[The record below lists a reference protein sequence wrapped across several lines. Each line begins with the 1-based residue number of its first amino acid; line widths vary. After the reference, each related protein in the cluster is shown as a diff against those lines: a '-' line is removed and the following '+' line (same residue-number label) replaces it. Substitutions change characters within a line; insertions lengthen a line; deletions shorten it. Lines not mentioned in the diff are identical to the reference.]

1 MSNENNGL
9 GYGATDP
16 FQAAGMI
23 KTNSY
28 DMGGNPVSMG
38 TTYTSAP
45 ENEIENNTGTEEAAP
60 MQQISEQPQSPAFD
74 LGEKFG
80 GRFKSLDEVETYL
93 MDVESKAAKDP
104 FANDL
109 VRNLN
114 KAIADG
120 IDPEL
125 YMNVSRMD
133 VNEMSEKE
141 ALILEAQMKNG
152 LSPEDA
158 EFFIERAYKLPEEI
172 NEYNANDPDVREAQI
187 KMRIDAQ
194 KAKEYLEN
202 YKQDALSSPKEKW
215 QAQMTAAWEPVIPKV
230 VENFK
235 NFTVSTK
242 AGDFNVPASEGAI
255 NAANTLLSEVIK
267 SGMLDNMPDQEGM
280 AIANAIVEKEILKH
294 DFHYAIDYIANQMKQ
309 QQLEQKHNIRKPF
322 TQQAPINAGEQQGVI
337 DFLRSVRG

>member
-1 MSNENNGL
+1 MDNDNNGL
-9 GYGATDP
+9 GYGTQDP
-16 FQAAGMI
+16 FQAAGMV

-38 TTYTSAP
+38 TTYTQTPA
-45 ENEIENNTGTEEAAP
+45 EEIENNTGNEGAAP
-60 MQQISEQPQSPAFD
+60 TFESEQPQTPTFD

-93 MDVESKAAKDP
+93 MDVESKASKDP

-125 YMNVSRMD
+125 YMNISRMD
-133 VNEMSEKE
+133 VDQMSERE
-141 ALILEAQMKNG
+141 ALVLEAQMKNG
-152 LSPEDA
+152 LSQEDA
-158 EFFIERAYKLPEEI
+158 EFFVDRTYKMPDEI

-187 KMRIDAQ
+187 KMRIDSQ
-194 KAKEYLEN
+194 KAKDYLDD
-202 YKQDALSSPKEKW
+202 YKSDALTSPKEKW
-215 QAQMTAAWEPVIPKV
+215 QSQLTQAWEPMIPKV
-230 VENFK
+230 VDNYK
-235 NFTVSTK
+235 TFTVNTK
-242 AGDFNVPASEGAI
+242 AGDFNIPASEGAI
-255 NAANTLLSEVIK
+255 KAANTLLAEVLK
-267 SGMLDNMPDQEGM
+267 RGRLENLPDQEGM
-280 AIANAIVEKEILKH
+280 AIATAIVEKEILKH
-294 DFHYAIDYIANQMKQ
+294 DFHYAIDYIANQFKQ

-322 TQQAPINAGEQQGVI
+322 TQAPPTQAGEQQGMI

>member
-1 MSNENNGL
+1 MDNNNGL

-45 ENEIENNTGTEEAAP
+45 ENELQNNTGYEGAAQVEP
-60 MQQISEQPQSPAFD
+60 IVEQPQSPAFD

-80 GRFKSLDEVETYL
+80 GRFKSIDEVETYL
-93 MDVESKAAKDP
+93 MDVESKASKDP

-133 VNEMSEKE
+133 VSQMSEKE

-194 KAKEYLEN
+194 KAKEYLDN
-202 YKQDALSSPKEKW
+202 YKQDALTSPKEKW
-215 QAQMTAAWEPVIPKV
+215 QAQMTAAWEPMIPKV
-230 VENFK
+230 VDNFK
-235 NFTVSTK
+235 NFTVNTK
-242 AGDFNVPASEGAI
+242 SGDFNIPASEGAI
-255 NAANTLLSEVIK
+255 KAANTLLSEVIK

-322 TQQAPINAGEQQGVI
+322 TQQAPTNVGEQQGMI

>member
-1 MSNENNGL
+1 MDNNNGL
-9 GYGATDP
+9 GYGMQDP
-16 FQAAGMI
+16 FQAAGLT

-38 TTYTSAP
+38 TTYTQNTAD
-45 ENEIENNTGTEEAAP
+45 ENENITVNEDAA
-60 MQQISEQPQSPAFD
+60 QSQSIVEQPQSPMFD

-80 GRFKSLDEVETYL
+80 GRFKSIDEVETYL
-93 MDVESKAAKDP
+93 MDVENKASKDP

-133 VNEMSEKE
+133 VSQMSEKE
-141 ALILEAQMKNG
+141 ALILEVQMKNG
-152 LSPEDA
+152 LSAEDA
-158 EFFIERAYKLPEEI
+158 EFFVERAYKLPEEI

-187 KMRIDAQ
+187 KMRIDSQ
-194 KAKEYLEN
+194 KAKEYLDD
-202 YKQDALSSPKEKW
+202 YKSEALTSPKEKW
-215 QAQMTAAWEPVIPKV
+215 QSQLTDAWEPMIPKV
-230 VENFK
+230 VDNYK
-235 NFTVSTK
+235 TFTVNTK
-242 AGDFNVPASEGAI
+242 AGEYNVPASQGAI
-255 NAANTLLSEVIK
+255 QAANTLLSEVIK
-267 SGMLDNMPDQEGM
+267 SGMLENMPDQEGM

-294 DFHYAIDYIANQMKQ
+294 DFHYAIEYIANQMKE

-322 TQQAPINAGEQQGVI
+322 AQAPPTQSGEQQGMI

>member
-1 MSNENNGL
+1 MDNGNS
-9 GYGATDP
+9 GYGMQDP
-16 FQAAGMI
+16 FQAAGLT

-38 TTYTSAP
+38 TTYTQAP
-45 ENEIENNTGTEEAAP
+45 ANEFENNTVNEEAA
-60 MQQISEQPQSPAFD
+60 QIQPIAEQPQSPMFD

-80 GRFKSLDEVETYL
+80 GRFKSIDEVETYL
-93 MDVESKAAKDP
+93 MDVESKASKDP

-152 LSPEDA
+152 LSAEDA
-158 EFFIERAYKLPEEI
+158 EFFVERAYKLPEEI

-187 KMRIDAQ
+187 KMRIDSQ

-202 YKQDALSSPKEKW
+202 YKSEALTSPKEKW
-215 QAQMTAAWEPVIPKV
+215 QSQLTEAWEPMIPKV
-230 VENFK
+230 VDNYK
-235 NFTVSTK
+235 TFTVNTK

-255 NAANTLLSEVIK
+255 KAANTLLSEVIK
-267 SGMLDNMPDQEGM
+267 SGILENMPDQEGI

-309 QQLEQKHNIRKPF
+309 EQLEQKHNIRKPF
-322 TQQAPINAGEQQGVI
+322 AQQAPVNSGEQQGMI